1 MKMARLRVRIEQSQF
16 QNEVRQYMLNTEI
29 KSFLWS

>member
-16 QNEVRQYMLNTEI
+16 QTEVRQYMLNTEI